1 METTELFHRTVLR
14 WQEIVHGVGEAQWG
28 ASTPCDGWDVR
39 TLVNHVCGEDLWAV
53 RLFAGATLAE
63 VGDQFDG
70 DVLGDDPVTAAL
82 AAARAADVA
91 ATDHLLPGA
100 RVHLSYGEEDAGEY
114 ALQLSADHLVHGWD
128 LAAATGQERGM
139 DPDLVAAVA
148 AWFADREGMYRSGG
162 AVGPR
167 VSDTG
172 DAQDAQ
178 TALLAAFGRSAH
190 WEPAQ
195 ASSGGVGP

>member
-1 METTELFHRTVLR
+1 MDLDTLYR
-14 WQEIVHGVGEAQWG
+14 
-28 ASTPCDGWDVR
+28 ASVEGWSSKVSTITDEHWDLPTPCTDWTVR
-39 TLVNHVCGEDLWAV
+39 DLVNHVAGEDLWTPPLV
-53 RLFAGATLAE
+53 AGQTIE
-63 VGDQFDG
+63 QVGDQFDG
-70 DVLGDDPVTAAL
+70 DVLGDDPVTAVR
-82 AAARAADVA
+82 AAARAADA
-91 ATDHLLPGA
+91 AALDHLLPGA

-148 AWFADREGMYRSGG
+148 AWFADREEMYRSGG
-162 AVGPR
+162 AIGPR
-167 VSDTG
+167 VSATG
-172 DAQDAQ
+172 DAQE
-178 TALLAAFGRSAH
+178 ALLAAFGRSAH